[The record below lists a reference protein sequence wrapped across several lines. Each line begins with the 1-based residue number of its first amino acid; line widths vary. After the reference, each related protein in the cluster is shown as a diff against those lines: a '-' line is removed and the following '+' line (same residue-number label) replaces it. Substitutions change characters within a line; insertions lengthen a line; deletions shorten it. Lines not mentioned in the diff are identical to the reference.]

1 MKYKH
6 EGIWTEMLP
15 SLSWSRNW
23 HSKEDNDVL
32 CEYAGRLGGDEHILE
47 IGSAEG
53 QSTVSMLLSSDS
65 FCVIVDPYITTNLL
79 TNIKALGLGSR
90 VVILPTTSEGA
101 ILPRIKFGLI
111 FIDGVHTYEMVKH
124 DLEKFS
130 QTEAQYIV
138 LHDTIKPELQKAVKE
153 FLAKGTYEKIDERE
167 NITVLSKLSLE
178 KNE

>member
-15 SLSWSRNW
+15 SLSWSRSW
-23 HSKEDNDVL
+23 HNKEDNSVL
-32 CEYAGRLGGDEHILE
+32 CEYASKLNNDEHILE

-53 QSTVSMLLSSDS
+53 QSTVSMLLASES

-79 TNIKALGLGSR
+79 TNIKALSLGAR
-90 VVILPTTSEGA
+90 VIILPTTSEGA
-101 ILPRIKFGLI
+101 ILPPIKFGLV
-111 FIDGVHTYEMVKH
+111 FIDAVHTYEMVKH

-138 LHDTIKPELQKAVKE
+138 LHDTIKPELQKAVNE
-153 FLAKGTYEKIDERE
+153 FLGKGTYEKIDEKE
-167 NITVLSKLSLE
+167 NITVLSKLNKKE
-178 KNE
+178 NE

>member
-23 HSKEDNDVL
+23 HNKEDNSVL
-32 CEYAGRLGGDEHILE
+32 CEYASKLKSDEHILE

-53 QSTVSMLLSSDS
+53 QSTISMLLASES
-65 FCVIVDPYITTNLL
+65 FCVAIDPYITTNLL
-79 TNIKALGLGSR
+79 TNIKALSLGAR

-101 ILPRIKFGLI
+101 VLPPIKFGLV
-111 FIDGVHTYEMVKH
+111 FIDGVHTYDMVKH

-130 QTEAQYIV
+130 QTGAQYIV
-138 LHDTIKPELQKAVKE
+138 LHDTIKPELHKAVKE
-153 FLAKGTYEKIDERE
+153 FVEKGTYEKIEERE

-178 KNE
+178 KDE